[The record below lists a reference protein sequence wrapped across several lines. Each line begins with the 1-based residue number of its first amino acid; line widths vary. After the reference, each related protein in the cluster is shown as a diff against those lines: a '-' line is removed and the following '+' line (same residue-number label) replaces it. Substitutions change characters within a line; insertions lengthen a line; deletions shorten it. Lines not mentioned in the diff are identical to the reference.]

1 MTKEQI
7 LQLENRL
14 YKAMKESDL
23 NVLDELLHDDLLFV
37 LPSGETITKEMD
49 LQTYKSENLKI
60 VELNPVIENLN
71 IIDDIAIITLNMEI
85 NGILDSESFKANFRY
100 IRFWKEF
107 QDGIKIIG
115 GSGIAV

>member
-1 MTKEQI
+1 MTQNQI

-23 NVLDELLHDDLLFV
+23 KSLDELLHDDLLFV

-49 LQTYKSENLKI
+49 LSVYKAGNLKI
-60 VELNPVIENLN
+60 SELNPTVEHIN
-71 IIDDIAIITLNMEI
+71 IIGDLAIITLTMEI
-85 NGILDSESFKANFRY
+85 KGNFNSDAFEAKYRY
-100 IRFWKEF
+100 IRFWQKS
-107 QDGIKIIG
+107 DDKLRIVG